1 VSRQTGKLGPWEPI
15 FRRKLKYGDQTTPGS
30 VLGSLNGTASPGAIN
45 VTVTIPAATA
55 TGEIAFCDD
64 FNRTNLED
72 TGQWDATPWTF
83 PNGVTIASS
92 TVLQSGAAGSDS
104 GLFLEDLGSD
114 DNWVELD
121 VLTPGTDGG
130 IMLLARCNVSTI
142 THYGARYYVST
153 GDWEIFKR
161 VTGTF
166 TQLASIGSPDPSE
179 PYRLRLE
186 VQGTRVEIFEFSG
199 GSWVSRLS
207 TIDGS
212 ISAGHLVG
220 VRLQASTGGGV
231 ANGDNFCCGAL

>member
-1 VSRQTGKLGPWEPI
+1 MQYQHQTIAIVCSDWAP
-15 FRRKLKYGDQTTPGS
+15 S
-30 VLGSLNGTASPGAIN
+30 VI
-45 VTVTIPAATA
+45 
-55 TGEIAFCDD
+55 EYCDD
-64 FNRTNLED
+64 FNRVDLES

-83 PNGVTIASS
+83 TNGVAIAGS

-121 VLTPGTDGG
+121 ILEPGTDGG

-142 THYGARYYVST
+142 THYGARYYVNT

-161 VTGTF
+161 VAGTF
-166 TQLASIGSPDPSE
+166 TQLTSASTPDPTA

-207 TIDGS
+207 TTDSS

-220 VRLQASTGGGV
+220 VRLQASTGGGA
-231 ANGDNFCCGAL
+231 ANGDNFCCGPIP